1 MNKFGKKIFSIL
13 MILMVATTCI
23 IAKGSSEQ
31 NEGKSKTIAGIV
43 FQEDQYFKTL
53 SNGYRKAAEDYGYDL
68 QLANT
73 TNDQSKETNF
83 INTYVAQNIAGLAI
97 APMNSTVS
105 PAILQDA
112 NDAGLKIAICNSV
125 IDQFP
130 YAAAAYTADNYM
142 FCYKTGELAVEF
154 IKKNYDSAQVLQIG
168 LLQFKTQVPEISA
181 QRVNGFLDALKDSSI
196 NYEVVSD
203 QDGWLQDMAVG
214 KVGDMLAANPNIDII
229 FAANGGGAVGAVMAI
244 ENAGLKGKTFVFGAS
259 ASEQLI
265 ALLKDDSNILQG
277 ITGLDPFTIGYKT
290 VEALVKVIEGKDFE
304 GKGKTNIVPSIP
316 LIRGNN
322 DVLDEYLADMKSKM

>member
-1 MNKFGKKIFSIL
+1 MSKLGKKIFSIS
-13 MILMVATTCI
+13 MILVVAATCI
-23 IAKGSSEQ
+23 TAKGNSEQ

-53 SNGYRKAAEDYGYDL
+53 SNGYRKAAEDYGYNL

-73 TNDQSKETNF
+73 TNDQSKETDF
-83 INTYVAQNIAGLAI
+83 INTYVAQKLAGLAI

-112 NDAGLKIAICNSV
+112 SDAGLKIVICNSE
-125 IDQFP
+125 IDHFP
-130 YAAAAYTADNYM
+130 FAGAAYTADNYM
-142 FCYKTGELAVEF
+142 FCYQTGELAVDF
-154 IKKNYDSAQVLQIG
+154 IKKNYDSEKVIKVG

-181 QRVNGFLDALKDSSI
+181 QRVNGFLDALKDESI
-196 NYEVVSD
+196 KYEVVAD
-203 QDGWLQDMAVG
+203 QDGWLQDMAVA

-229 FAANGGGAVGAVMAI
+229 FAANGGGSVGAVMAI
-244 ENAGLKGKTFVFGAS
+244 ENAGLQGKTFVFGAS

-277 ITGLDPFTIGYKT
+277 ITGLDPFAIGYNT

-304 GKGKTNIVPSIP
+304 GKGKTNIIPSVP

-322 DVLDEYLADMKSKM
+322 EILDAYLQDMKSKM